1 MKTKVEALE
10 GDQIRLTVTVEKDEI
25 DSRISKTYR
34 DFATRYKFPGF
45 RKGKAPRPVIDSVLG
60 YEAILATVTEELT
73 NEQFPLALDAEDL
86 VPIDDPSFEET
97 DKLIEEHKD
106 FVFSATMTLP
116 PTLELAN
123 YDAVDVKLP
132 QEEPTEEE
140 IDERVEVLREY
151 YYELEDAEADATIGE
166 TGCAELSLK
175 VKDDKGEDVNV
186 LSTDN
191 RLYELGMGLYPSELD
206 DALES
211 MKTGDNKLVDCDLS
225 SATGAI
231 LTRALEGNPES
242 LSIDVTVNQV
252 KKKVLPEVTE
262 EFATE
267 KAGFKSLE
275 DLRNNTKDNIVRE
288 RKELEPRMKENACL
302 YKLADRLQG
311 EVPEQMFADE
321 RRTLLSGFFQ
331 QITKQ
336 GISFDAYLKQR
347 GMTNDEFQEDI
358 KRQARDVVRQNLALD
373 AYVRHYDVQVTE
385 GQIDREFEQSGA
397 DDIEQLKADWI
408 ANGRIRFLR
417 QSLRRS
423 NAVDKLMEEASVER
437 VTAAEFREQNKS
449 EEDKAEAEAAELV
462 EEQIE
467 APEEE
472 LAAESKK
479 PTKTELNK
487 TKVAEL
493 REMASGLGIEGEGM
507 KKQELVD
514 AIYEALNK

>member
-25 DSRISKTYR
+25 DSRVSKTYR
-34 DFATRYKFPGF
+34 DFANRYKFPGF

-73 NEQFPLALDAEDL
+73 NEQFPLALDAEDI
-86 VPIDDPSFEET
+86 VPIDDPSFEAT

-106 FVFSATMTLP
+106 FEFSATMTLP
-116 PTLELAN
+116 PALELSS
-123 YDAVDVKLP
+123 YDKVDVKLV

-151 YYELEDAEADATIGE
+151 YYELEDAEDAATVGE
-166 TGCAELSLK
+166 TGCAELTLK

-191 RLYELGMGLYPSELD
+191 RLYELGMGLYPAELD

-211 MKTGDNKLVDCDLS
+211 MKKGDNQVVECSLD
-225 SATGAI
+225 SATGSI
-231 LTRALEGNPES
+231 LTRALEGNPKT
-242 LSIDVTVNQV
+242 LSIEVTVNQV
-252 KKKVLPEVTE
+252 KKKVLPEITE

-275 DLRNNTKDNIVRE
+275 ELRQNTKDNIVRE

-302 YKLADRLQG
+302 YKLAERLEG
-311 EVPEQMFADE
+311 EAPEQMFADE

-331 QITKQ
+331 QLTKQ

-347 GMTNDEFQEDI
+347 DMTNDEFQEDI

-373 AYVRHYDVQVTE
+373 AYARHFDIQVTE
-385 GQIDREFEQSGA
+385 GEIDREFEQSGA
-397 DDIEQLKADWI
+397 DDVEQLKADWI

-423 NAVDKLMEEASVER
+423 NAVDKLMEEAGVER
-437 VTAAEFREQNKS
+437 VTAAEYREQNRT
-449 EEDKAEAEAAELV
+449 EEEKEAAEASELV

-467 APEEE
+467 APEEA
-472 LAAESKK
+472 LAAEAKK

-493 REMASGLGIEGEGM
+493 REMAAGLGIEAEGL